1 MDSPPNDGRIFG
13 RLEAR
18 ILRHLV
24 VLFNSELEVTKEQV
38 VNALIL
44 ATYRGLFFRRCVAEC
59 SIRYHLSVF
68 VFAMSSC

>member
-1 MDSPPNDGRIFG
+1 MDSSANDGRIFG

-24 VLFNSELEVTKEQV
+24 VVLFNPELEVTKEQV

-44 ATYRGLFFRRCVAEC
+44 ATYRGLFFAPMCCGALHPLATM
-59 SIRYHLSVF
+59 IRN
-68 VFAMSSC
+68 CKGDG